1 MEERDFF
8 SEKDELKPANLS
20 CPFCRQAASYDVRWR
35 RRTKKASLPGHA
47 TQEDRMKFAK
57 ARSYLVRVDDQAFR
71 DYQPA
76 DRGVSLDCAAL
87 ECFRPD
93 IEQTGCCDGPASP
106 TSFQPR
112 ANQWI

>member
-57 ARSYLVRVDDQAFR
+57 ARSYLVRVDDHINCSNPRCRKRFEITSLQTVAF
-71 DYQPA
+71 
-76 DRGVSLDCAAL
+76 L
-87 ECFRPD
+87 
-93 IEQTGCCDGPASP
+93 
-106 TSFQPR
+106 
-112 ANQWI
+112 